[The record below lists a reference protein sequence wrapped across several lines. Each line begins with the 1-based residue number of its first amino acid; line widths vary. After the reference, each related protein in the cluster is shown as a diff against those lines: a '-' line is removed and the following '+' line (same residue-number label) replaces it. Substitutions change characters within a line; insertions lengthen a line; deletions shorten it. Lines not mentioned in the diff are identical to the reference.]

1 MAPALGLRPQEL
13 EDDPE
18 FRADFEA
25 WLAAKLPL
33 QDKTGASYLPQEKR
47 EAWPQPSDLDFE
59 KFASAQVPMVSADPA
74 PPPEPPFSGAPKPPP
89 ADPELADAQ
98 GLDSR
103 MRALRALEQGAL
115 SFSGGITRTKP
126 LEALTT
132 VPNAEGSLRA
142 RRAQEAE
149 LSRRSMLDSMTAQ
162 DRLFDNALRML
173 EVGKKL
179 DSTSGLQ
186 TLTPLQ
192 RAELAAE
199 TERIK
204 AKAIVDA
211 ATRTAESRENVADIE
226 ASGKRDAAIAASH
239 SGAEVRVAEE
249 NRKKTEAEAKLER
262 ERLAA
267 AARPPAKGGAGKGKA
282 TGGSIAEQ
290 KVALQRERMA
300 RGLEELEVRDID
312 GNKHRFRTRQEA
324 IKGRDIM
331 AGAMT
336 MLDLIKPI
344 RENIKKFGSTNWP
357 TDRKADIQSKLTNLI
372 LIAKG
377 PELYQ
382 LGVVAGPDM
391 TLLESATGNPSG
403 LEAFISGGTQT
414 LARLGN
420 MEMTIRLKAKN
431 YAKAQNGALAPETQK
446 SGGADATVAKLEA
459 WIAANPKHPR
469 LGEAQAKLRGL
480 RAKVGGK

>member
-18 FRADFEA
+18 FRADFER

-74 PPPEPPFSGAPKPPP
+74 PPPEPPLSGAPKPPP

-115 SFSGGITRTKP
+115 SFSGGVTRTKP

-132 VPNAEGSLRA
+132 VPNAEGGLRA

-173 EVGKKL
+173 EVGKRL

-186 TLTPLQ
+186 MLTPLQ
-192 RAELAAE
+192 RAELAVE
-199 TERIK
+199 RERIK
-204 AKAIVDA
+204 AKAMVDA

-226 ASGKRDAAIAASH
+226 ASGKRDAAISASQG
-239 SGAEVRVAEE
+239 GAEVRVAEE

-300 RGLEELEVRDID
+300 RGLEELEVRDLA
-312 GNKHRFRTRQEA
+312 GNKHRARTRVEA
-324 IKGRDIM
+324 QKGREMM
-331 AGAMT
+331 AAAQT
-336 MLDLIKPI
+336 MLDLLGPIKADI
-344 RENIKKFGSTNWP
+344 RKFGSANWP
-357 TDRKADIQSKLTNLI
+357 TERKAKLQGELTNLW
-372 LIAKG
+372 LVAKG
-377 PELYQ
+377 PALYE
-382 LGVVAGPDM
+382 LGVIAGPDM
-391 TLLESATGNPSG
+391 ELIQRAVGDPTGI
-403 LEAFISGGTQT
+403 EALISGGSQT
-414 LARLGN
+414 LARLES
-420 MEMTIRLKAKN
+420 MEKTVRLKAQN
-431 YAKAQNGALAPETQK
+431 FVRAQGSPLASEAQK
-446 SGGADATVAKLEA
+446 GGGADATVAKLEA

-480 RAKVGGK
+480 KAKVGGK